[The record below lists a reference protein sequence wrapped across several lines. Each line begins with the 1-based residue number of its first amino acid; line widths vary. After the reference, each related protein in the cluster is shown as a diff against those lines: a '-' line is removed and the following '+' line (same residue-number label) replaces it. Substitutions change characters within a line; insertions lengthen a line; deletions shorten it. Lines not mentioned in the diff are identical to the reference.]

1 MFEKYLKERAD
12 LLAEL
17 SKANAGD
24 ADREPSEI
32 ASDLDDLKSANQDAI
47 QYYNDEVTKLVR
59 AAETLVASAEKLADK
74 TGVDFSM
81 ELCYGAG
88 AWYNPAGSETGD
100 WDSSGY
106 AEEGEWQASSQSC

>member
-24 ADREPSEI
+24 A
-32 ASDLDDLKSANQDAI
+32 SDLDDLMSGIQDAI
-47 QYYNDEVTKLVR
+47 EYYNDEVSKLVR